1 VSPTVNPAVNPTG
14 GSTGPAPNPVADL
27 LAALGSTVLVCDG
40 AMGTMLHA
48 AGRSLGEALPALN
61 LSDPALVRE
70 IHDRYVNAGADI
82 IQTNT
87 FGASRVRLSDH
98 DLGHR
103 TEEINQAGVRIALA
117 SARHEYVR
125 RPVLVAGSVSPA
137 VSVRRHRHVERR
149 TAVES
154 VREQIEVLAS
164 AGVDLVMLE
173 TFGHLEELLAVIEAA
188 AEVTSVP
195 LIAQMTFG
203 PDFRALGSGQ
213 SPREVATALA
223 GAPIVALGTNC
234 TIGPQ
239 HSLAVLR
246 ELRSHCELPL
256 TVQPNAGL
264 PRRVAPARF
273 EYDLDDTYFARYMR
287 QALGVG
293 ATVVGGCCGTT
304 PGQIAAVARTV
315 REYRN
320 QAAPATSAP
329 RRVEPAGGAVGEALV
344 IGHGEPGH
352 EVVVELTPDP
362 LGDVE
367 GLVDVATQLRESG
380 IGLVSVARSLQTR
393 AQVNAVDL
401 AVHLH
406 HRVGLDVLAA
416 VTTWDRT
423 IMALQADLLGA
434 HALGMRRIICETG
447 TPPLVGDYPHTDGI
461 WDVDSIGLIELLSS
475 LNEGTD
481 YYRLP
486 LTTKTSFEIGARI
499 NPGSHEPERAAAR
512 ARAKIAAGAQF
523 LITRPVYELTGVR
536 QMLDAIGDS
545 VPVLVAV
552 SPLTSFQEAE
562 YLAYEVPDVTIPAG
576 TLDALRRARSGAATA
591 GLELAAEL
599 VAEVRSLA
607 GGVVLAPT
615 SDTVAVVRRLL
626 SS

>member
-1 VSPTVNPAVNPTG
+1 MSPATNPATNPAE
-14 GSTGPAPNPVADL
+14 GPAAQAEPTPNPVADL
-27 LAALGSTVLVCDG
+27 AAALGSTVLVCDG

-103 TEEINQAGVRIALA
+103 TEEINQAGARIALA
-117 SARHEYVR
+117 SARHEYIR

-149 TAVES
+149 AAVES

-164 AGVDLVMLE
+164 AGVDLIILE
-173 TFGHLEELLAVIEAA
+173 TFGDLEELLAVIEAA
-188 AEVTSVP
+188 AEATSVP
-195 LIAQMTFG
+195 LIAQLTFG
-203 PDFRALGSGQ
+203 PDFRTLGSGQ
-213 SPREVATALA
+213 SPREAAAALA
-223 GAPIVALGTNC
+223 GAPIAALGTNC

-246 ELRSHCELPL
+246 ELRSHCDLPL

-287 QALGVG
+287 QALAVG

-315 REYRN
+315 REYRDR
-320 QAAPATSAP
+320 AAPATSAP
-329 RRVEPAGGAVGEALV
+329 RRAEPAGEAITV
-344 IGHGEPGH
+344 GHGEPEH
-352 EVVVELTPDP
+352 QVVVELTPDP

-367 GLVDVATQLRESG
+367 GLVDVATQLHESG
-380 IGLVSVARSLQTR
+380 IGLVSVARPLQTR

-447 TPPLVGDYPHTDGI
+447 SPPLVGDYPHTDGI

-486 LTTKTSFEIGARI
+486 LSTKTSFEIGARI
-499 NPGSHEPERAAAR
+499 NPGSHEPERAEAR
-512 ARAKIAAGAQF
+512 ARDKIAAGAQF

-536 QMLDAIGDS
+536 RMLDAIGDS

-562 YLAYEVPDVTIPAG
+562 YLAYEVPDVTIPTA

-599 VAEVRSLA
+599 VAEVRALA
-607 GGVVLAPT
+607 KGVVLAPT

-626 SS
+626 SH

>member
-1 VSPTVNPAVNPTG
+1 MSPAEEAAEPP
-14 GSTGPAPNPVADL
+14 PDPVTNGVAAL
-27 LAALGSTVLVCDG
+27 LARTVLVCDG
-40 AMGTMLHA
+40 AMGTMLHS

-70 IHDRYVNAGADI
+70 IHDRYVNAGVDI

-98 DLGHR
+98 ELGHR
-103 TEEINQAGVRIALA
+103 IEEINRAGVRIALA
-117 SARHEYVR
+117 SARDEYTR

-137 VSVRRHRHVERR
+137 VSLRRHRHVERHV
-149 TAVES
+149 AVES

-164 AGVDLVMLE
+164 AGVDLVILE

-188 AEVTSVP
+188 AEATSIP

-203 PDFRALGSGQ
+203 SDFRTLGSGQ
-213 SPREVATALA
+213 SPGEIATALA
-223 GAPIVALGTNC
+223 GAPIAALGTNC

-264 PRRVAPARF
+264 PRRVARDRF
-273 EYDLDDTYFARYMR
+273 EYDLEDSYFARYMR
-287 QALGVG
+287 QALAAG
-293 ATVVGGCCGTT
+293 ASVVGGCCGTT
-304 PGQIAAVARTV
+304 PGQIAAVARAV
-315 REYRN
+315 REHHDR
-320 QAAPATSAP
+320 ATPATASP
-329 RRVEPAGGAVGEALV
+329 RRLEGTGESIT
-344 IGHGEPGH
+344 IGHSEPEH
-352 EVVVELTPDP
+352 QVVVELTPDP
-362 LGDVE
+362 LGDVA
-367 GLVDVATQLRESG
+367 GLVDVATELRESG

-461 WDVDSIGLIELLSS
+461 WDVDSIGLIELLNS
-475 LNEGTD
+475 LNEGND
-481 YYRLP
+481 YYQLP
-486 LTTKTSFEIGARI
+486 LATKASFEIGARI
-499 NPGSHEPERAAAR
+499 NPGSHEPERAEAR
-512 ARAKIAAGAQF
+512 ALAKIAAGAQF
-523 LITRPVYELTGVR
+523 LISRPVYELTGVR
-536 QMLDAIGDS
+536 RMLDAIGDS
-545 VPVLVAV
+545 VPVLVTI
-552 SPLTSFQEAE
+552 SPLISFQEAE
-562 YLAYEVPDVTIPAG
+562 YLAYEVPDVTIPAS
-576 TLDALRRARSGAATA
+576 TLDALRRARSGAATT

-599 VAEVRSLA
+599 VAEVRALA
-607 GGVVLAPT
+607 RGVVLAPT
-615 SDTVAVVRRLL
+615 SDTAAVVRRLL
-626 SS
+626 AV